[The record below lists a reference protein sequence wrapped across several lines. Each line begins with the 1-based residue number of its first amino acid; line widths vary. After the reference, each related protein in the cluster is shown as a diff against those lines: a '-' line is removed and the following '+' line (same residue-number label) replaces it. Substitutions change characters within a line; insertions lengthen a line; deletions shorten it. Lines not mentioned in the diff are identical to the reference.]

1 MRKLVCKIPDMPKQI
16 NCWKNRNKRQ
26 PIIVRIADSVL
37 KLGKFAK
44 SLWCHGAMGRALGHP
59 RNQSSDKDHAGME
72 TVEAAWTKCI
82 PAMNRRGTFEAQ
94 KFMDSETNAQGA
106 AVGRTFTSDY

>member
-1 MRKLVCKIPDMPKQI
+1 MPKQI
-16 NCWKNRNKRQ
+16 DCWEDRNKRQ
-26 PIIVRIADSVL
+26 PIIVRIADSVF

-44 SLWCHGAMGRALGHP
+44 CGAMGRALGHP
-59 RNQSSDKDHAGME
+59 RNQSSDKDHAEME

-94 KFMDSETNAQGA
+94 KFMDSESNAQDA
-106 AVGRTFTSDY
+106 AVGRTFILDY